1 MKYNFDE
8 IIPRR
13 GTNSYK
19 WDSSADADVLPMW
32 VADMDFRTA
41 PPVVEALK
49 KRVEHGVFGYVRVPD
64 AYYEAITNWF
74 ARRHAWRIEKEWI
87 IYTTGVVPAIS
98 AAIKALTVPGDKVMV
113 QTPVYNCFF
122 SSIRNNGCEMIA
134 NPLVY
139 RNRGYQI
146 DFDDLEKKTS
156 DPKVKLMLLCN
167 PHNPVGRVWSKQ
179 ELRQIGE
186 ICIRNNVFVIAD
198 EIHCELVFLGHEY
211 TPFASISEEFLMNS
225 VTFVSPSKA
234 FNLAGLQIA
243 NIISAD
249 ANVRVRIDKAI
260 NINEVCDVNPFGVE
274 ALMAAYNEGEEW
286 LEELKIYLFANYIYL
301 KGYFDEYLPEFP
313 VMMLEGT
320 YLVWVDCSVLN
331 QKERSNGK
339 YNILR
344 LSVSLIKKSFW
355 NDGGENDKLYP
366 PLFHF
371 LCGTTVD
378 WSFQILIL
386 PETRCKVLTLYIGNE
401 IHQSAPAACSSR
413 STIRLLPE

>member
-167 PHNPVGRVWSKQ
+167 PHNPVGKIWDRE
-179 ELRQIGE
+179 ELKRIGE
-186 ICIRNNVFVIAD
+186 LCWKHHVLVLSD
-198 EIHCELVFLGHEY
+198 EIHCDITEPGKDY
-211 TPFASISEEFLMNS
+211 SPFASVSETCKNNS
-225 VTFVSPSKA
+225 ITCVAATKA
-234 FNLAGLQIA
+234 FNIAGIQTAAVIVPDKTIRHRVSRGLNTDEVAEPNVFALTAPIAAFTKGGAWLDELRAYLWENRKTAEAFIKEEIPQISVVAAEATYLLWIDCTRIAKKEDNLCAFIRSHSGLYLCDGAEYRNGDGFLRMNLACPKTQVEDGLRRLKE
-243 NIISAD
+243 S
-249 ANVRVRIDKAI
+249 
-260 NINEVCDVNPFGVE
+260 VE
-274 ALMAAYNEGEEW
+274 AY
-286 LEELKIYLFANYIYL
+286 
-301 KGYFDEYLPEFP
+301 
-313 VMMLEGT
+313 
-320 YLVWVDCSVLN
+320 
-331 QKERSNGK
+331 QKRYAG
-339 YNILR
+339 
-344 LSVSLIKKSFW
+344 
-355 NDGGENDKLYP
+355 
-366 PLFHF
+366 
-371 LCGTTVD
+371 
-378 WSFQILIL
+378 
-386 PETRCKVLTLYIGNE
+386 
-401 IHQSAPAACSSR
+401 
-413 STIRLLPE
+413 